1 MQFGKPCDEENVK
14 LFKLEWA
21 EEQASALKTTENADA
36 KTVKWVTDLIMD
48 LEYLQTMIF
57 LESEE
62 CTEEERK
69 KHFHIVPVSGLFVS
83 VLCRMENECKTAL
96 ELWAPVAYVTN
107 TATENERAPLYRAIS
122 SNDLRQ
128 VKLLLAQGAGND
140 VDEHGWTPLHFAA
153 SRENT
158 LKCCIALLM
167 SQRELDVNAQN
178 EEGNTAMHYVVR
190 NRIENENSL
199 ELQLHIVQ
207 LMLKLG
213 VDLKIKNKLGET
225 ALHTACFQGNV
236 TVARVLL
243 EAFADPNS
251 ITAYVPCV
259 GVLHAHCPRTDHA
272 RSKGATC
279 LHYAAQA
286 SSPELV
292 TLLIEFAANPFI
304 ACEGQTPV
312 DMALKLNFPDVA
324 SALQQAVKARDQ
336 KKKKRRKSKR

>member
-1 MQFGKPCDEENVK
+1 MPCDEHNVK

-21 EEQASALKTTENADA
+21 KEQAAELQNAENADE

-48 LEYLQTMIF
+48 LEYLQTMIY

-69 KHFHIVPVSGLFVS
+69 QHFHIVPVSGLFIS

-96 ELWAPVAYVTN
+96 ELWAPVAYVTKP
-107 TATENERAPLYRAIS
+107 TGENERAPLYRAIS

-167 SQRELDVNAQN
+167 SQREIDVNKQN

-213 VDLKIKNKLGET
+213 VDLRIKNKLGET

-236 TVARVLL
+236 SVARVLL
-243 EAFADPNS
+243 QAFADPNS
-251 ITAYVPCV
+251 ITTYVSLAPALALHN
-259 GVLHAHCPRTDHA
+259 VLTGAC
-272 RSKGATC
+272 SKGATC

-286 SSPELV
+286 NSPELV
-292 TLLIEFAANPFI
+292 TLLIEFAANPYI

-336 KKKKRRKSKR
+336 KKKKRRKSRK